1 MAETNPVVK
10 TRPFSERLLEWWDEH
25 GRQDLPWQHPRT
37 PYRVWISEIMLQ
49 QTQVATVIPYFE
61 RWMVQFPNTSSLAM
75 APLDEVLSLW
85 SGLGYYARARN
96 LHRAAVLCMEEH
108 AGQLPARAEE
118 LSALPGIG
126 LSTANA
132 IVSQSRD
139 EPAAVLDGNVRRT
152 LARHMAMEGW
162 TGKASVQKQLW
173 KEAEA
178 RLPEARGAD
187 YTQAIMDLGALV
199 CTRSGPACNACP
211 VSEDCQAL
219 QLGQVERFP
228 WPRPP
233 TKVSE
238 KTIHM
243 LILRDEMGRVLLER
257 RPPTGIWGGLWSFP
271 EGGSIESIEQN
282 LGLQGCA
289 ATTLPKVEHRLSH
302 VRMSIHPSLATTAE
316 ARQVKCSPQQKW
328 FDPAER
334 SELGVPKPVSDLLA
348 GIHNGEFT

>member
-1 MAETNPVVK
+1 VAESDPVAN

-25 GRQDLPWQHPRT
+25 GRRDLPWQQPRT

-49 QTQVATVIPYFE
+49 QTQVTTVIPYFE
-61 RWMVQFPNTSSLAM
+61 RWMEIFPDIASLAG

-96 LHRAAVLCMEEH
+96 LHRAAVLCMEQH
-108 AGQLPARAEE
+108 AGLLPVSAEE

-132 IVSQSRD
+132 IISQSSD

-152 LARHMAMEGW
+152 FARHMAMEGW

-173 KEAEA
+173 KAAEA
-178 RLPEARGAD
+178 RLPRKRGAD

-199 CTRSGPACNACP
+199 CTRSGPACDACP
-211 VSEDCQAL
+211 VSEDCQAFKL
-219 QLGQVERFP
+219 DQVERFP
-228 WPRPP
+228 WPKPP
-233 TKVSE
+233 TRVSE
-238 KTIHM
+238 KTMHM
-243 LILRDEMGRVLLER
+243 LILRDEQGRVLLER

-282 LGLQGCA
+282 LGLSNTA
-289 ATTLPKVEHRLSH
+289 ATTLPQVEHRLSH
-302 VRMSIHPSLATTAE
+302 VRMLIHPCLATAAV

-328 FDPAER
+328 IDPAER
-334 SELGVPKPVSDLLA
+334 SKLGVPKPVSDLLA
-348 GIHNGEFT
+348 DIHNGEFT